1 MSLYVNVGGVQQ
13 RGLAGVSIARV
24 QVSQSVSNRNTAE
37 VVLLVTGGATT
48 YSEGQQVDIGNGG
61 TRYFVGTIAVHSSRW
76 INPRAATPVVEHTL
90 SCVSLDQIAS
100 RRIVTITQIYEN
112 KSAGYIF
119 TDLSTQ
125 FLGGENMDTSGVQA
139 GPTFSSFTVEA
150 GTTVYAA
157 FDSIA
162 ERAGMLWDILG
173 QIALPALRLYARGS
187 LVSGWS
193 IGVTSPIIIGGSG
206 ETGITVTT
214 DRQGLANE
222 VWVQVPEGPGDVTHQ
237 DFLGDGSDREFSVQH
252 PIDSQP
258 TITVDGIEKSVSLEG
273 YIAAAWYYTPGS
285 PTVRQDPTQPVLT
298 SSNLLR
304 VEYTPRVQVLLS
316 QPNGAAR
323 DAANIAAR
331 STLEATS
338 GRYQAVI
345 QAGDGATVT
354 SATAAAS
361 AYLAAHKT
369 AAQKLTIAS
378 FSSQAETLSIGETI
392 SVNLPALGVNANFLV
407 EAVTRS
413 YEGKFAS
420 DGSDAIKHTHS
431 LSTGAVIGDW
441 VTTFASA
448 WSVGGGGTS
457 AAGAVT
463 SGGSSLTVQ
472 DLGTL
477 TGAVASIT
485 PLVSGATGDML
496 MVAWRFGA
504 TVYSLTWGAAWTGV
518 DRADYRAKANSKH
531 AYLFIYALDTWNLI
545 AWRTDY

>member
-1 MSLYVNVGGVQQ
+1 M
-13 RGLAGVSIARV
+13 
-24 QVSQSVSNRNTAE
+24 
-37 VVLLVTGGATT
+37 
-48 YSEGQQVDIGNGG
+48 
-61 TRYFVGTIAVHSSRW
+61 
-76 INPRAATPVVEHTL
+76 
-90 SCVSLDQIAS
+90 
-100 RRIVTITQIYEN
+100 
-112 KSAGYIF
+112 
-119 TDLSTQ
+119 
-125 FLGGENMDTSGVQA
+125 
-139 GPTFSSFTVEA
+139 
-150 GTTVYAA
+150 
-157 FDSIA
+157 
-162 ERAGMLWDILG
+162 
-173 QIALPALRLYARGS
+173 
-187 LVSGWS
+187 
-193 IGVTSPIIIGGSG
+193 
-206 ETGITVTT
+206 
-214 DRQGLANE
+214 
-222 VWVQVPEGPGDVTHQ
+222 
-237 DFLGDGSDREFSVQH
+237 
-252 PIDSQP
+252 
-258 TITVDGIEKSVSLEG
+258 
-273 YIAAAWYYTPGS
+273 
-285 PTVRQDPTQPVLT
+285 
-298 SSNLLR
+298 
-304 VEYTPRVQVLLS
+304 LLS